1 MLTNDSVNE
10 DARRALKQSRMTDA
24 SLSVAYI
31 NKNFIYLYDGNGD
44 IVYDFW
50 PDDKMIKYK
59 KIGVYPMDKDTKKMV
74 KRLWRRHW
82 VKDNFTAIMICTAV
96 AGILALCI
104 ISLKKNEKTRENVQ
118 PANASMYNSVKNRLF
133 QDENI
138 RE

>member
-1 MLTNDSVNE
+1 MKD
-10 DARRALKQSRMTDA
+10 
-24 SLSVAYI
+24 
-31 NKNFIYLYDGNGD
+31 FIYLYDGNGD

-50 PDDKMIKYK
+50 PDDKMIMYK
-59 KIGVYPMDKDTKKMV
+59 KISVYPMDKDTKKMV

-82 VKDNFTAIMICTAV
+82 VKDNFPAIMVCTAV
-96 AGILALCI
+96 AGVLALCI
-104 ISLKKNEKTRENVQ
+104 ISLKKNEKTQENVR